1 MGGEAQLPGL
11 IALGLGQIVGVLV
24 VLDVIL
30 AQVVLGSP
38 HRIVG
43 SGALHL
49 GDEGGG
55 GLVEGHHHSVVVPLG
70 DLGGLPHVHVGD
82 AGGQDGVQVLLS
94 GNVLIPEHEVIS
106 GEGSAVGPLHALAQ
120 VQDILGEIVVHVIAL
135 DDEGLSRGC
144 IRHNAHQGNH
154 AQALG
159 IHLTMG
165 GAETAGTIDTAVDAD
180 FLSLGHIGFKGQAL
194 FHGGQVSGFHLSLE
208 GRGFAIGL
216 AFRKGGGRDQQAQHQ
231 EQGDNA
237 FHTRNL
243 LFDLSPII
251 PCVLSATLPVP
262 RVQTKGMRSLPRAHQ
277 PSADVCGS
285 GAASASCR
293 LALSTIQF
301 SQNWTVTY
309 TGVWSCAMIPAHAAR
324 SSADPAGVRGALRQG
339 LMLSARTSCAWGTVA
354 LASRV

>member
-1 MGGEAQLPGL
+1 MLGGPDPVAG
-11 IALGLGQIVGVLV
+11 IAL
-24 VLDVIL
+24 
-30 AQVVLGSP
+30 
-38 HRIVG
+38 
-43 SGALHL
+43 LHL
-49 GDEGGG
+49 SQEGGG
-55 GLVEGHHHSVVVPLG
+55 GRFEGNDHSIVIGLL
-70 DLGGLPHVHVGD
+70 DLRGFPHGNVGN
-82 AGGQDGVQVLLS
+82 AGGQARVQLLVGS
-94 GNVLIPEHEVIS
+94 NVFIPENKVIS
-106 GEGSAVGPLHALAQ
+106 GEGSAVGPLHTFAQ
-120 VQDILGEIVVHVIAL
+120 VQRILGEVLVDFVTL
-135 DDEGLSRGC
+135 DDKGLSGRGVGQ
-144 IRHNAHQGNH
+144 HTQH
-154 AQALG
+154 ADKTHTFG
-159 IHLTMG
+159 IQLAMG
-165 GAETAGTIDTAVDAD
+165 GAETGATEGSAVDAD

-251 PCVLSATLPVP
+251 PCALSAALPVP

-285 GAASASCR
+285 GAAAASRR

-309 TGVWSCAMIPAHAAR
+309 TGAWSCAMIPAHAAR

-354 LASRV
+354 LASRVWPTSTSTY